1 MSEQL
6 QLIRTYQPRR
16 TTSVPTHCPFTV
28 GQTVRNTRLNRT
40 GQVLEQLRDPLMPG
54 SWWVRVQPDD
64 APATS
69 WLASLCEV
77 A

>member
-1 MSEQL
+1 MNQQL

-16 TTSVPTHCPFTV
+16 TTSVPTLCPFAV

-40 GQVLEQLRDPLMPG
+40 GQVLEQLHDPLMPG
-54 SWWVRVQPDD
+54 SWWVRVELDG